1 MKHSFFKA
9 IQSKLPYI
17 LTGAV
22 LAVFYFVWLMNESP
36 VQGIQVPI
44 ILLYLWAL
52 FSLVSRAFWKYLL
65 APRLEPYSKRWRI
78 WWLIGCIFIGFWLEE
93 NIPIIL
99 PGSGVLKM
107 LYLLCS
113 GVGLGLLFFI
123 LSVFLVAPSTPRQPK
138 ANQRWRWLAL
148 ALPMIVV
155 WVVVL
160 LAFWPGMMSAD
171 SLNQWGQVL
180 SGQYNDHH
188 PAFHTFTIWLLTRI
202 ALTPAVV
209 ALAQIVALAL
219 VTGLL
224 LAFIESLGVPSF
236 LIWIASLLF
245 ALSPVNATMV
255 NTLWKDIPYSTAML
269 AVTYL
274 ILRLVASKGKWV
286 EGKGGWLVLGITAAS
301 AILFRHNGLP
311 VVVITFLMLLIFFHR
326 QWKPLAGALAVCLGL
341 YYGITGPVYNL
352 VGVERSTDLL
362 DATTSLYKIAA
373 NADAGSEA
381 DKLLTTMNPLSTD
394 WECWISTSVD
404 EAYRA
409 NVDQP
414 DALLTKVG
422 NLLEHTP
429 SLLAF
434 DYRCNR
440 SLVWVIWDPNGE
452 VRNPSH
458 AEYWIDANDYGI
470 TPDSK
475 IPWLQTTLTNLV
487 STTAHNPNINWLVWR
502 PAIYLYLFLGAI
514 LIAALRRKNA
524 RILLIAVPVLLQSIS
539 MTLII
544 SAPNFRYH
552 YYTYLLA
559 LAFWPVIFTQTEP
572 TTLDHSS
579 ESTNEP
585 SNHD

>member
-1 MKHSFFKA
+1 MRLNFRKA
-9 IQSKLPYI
+9 ILPQLPYI

-52 FSLVSRAFWKYLL
+52 FSLASRAFWKYLL

-78 WWLIGCIFIGFWLEE
+78 WWLVGCIFIGFWLEE
-93 NIPIIL
+93 NIPVIL
-99 PGSGVLKM
+99 PGSGVFKM

-113 GVGLGLLFFI
+113 GTGLGLLLFI
-123 LSVFLVAPSTPRQPK
+123 LSVFLVAPTNPGQPE
-138 ANQRWRWLAL
+138 ANHRWRWLAL
-148 ALPMIVV
+148 ALPMIIV

-171 SLNQWGQVL
+171 SLNQWGQML
-180 SGQYNDHH
+180 TGQYIDHH

-209 ALAQIVALAL
+209 ALAQIIALAL

-224 LAFIESLGVPSF
+224 LACIESLGVPSF
-236 LIWIASLLF
+236 LIWITSLLF

-274 ILRLVASKGKWV
+274 ILRMVASKGRWL
-286 EGKGGWLVLGITAAS
+286 EGKGGWLVLGITAAL

-311 VVVITFLMLLIFFHR
+311 VVVGTFVLLLIFFRR

-341 YYGITGPVYNL
+341 YYGITGPIYNL

-373 NADAGSEA
+373 NADDGSQA
-381 DKLLTTMNPLSTD
+381 DELLATMNPLSTD

-404 EAYRA
+404 EAYQA
-409 NVDQP
+409 EVDQP

-470 TPDSK
+470 IPDSK

-487 STTAHNPNINWLVWR
+487 STTAHDPNINWLVWR

-539 MTLII
+539 MTLIPT
-544 SAPNFRYH
+544 APNFRYH

-559 LAFWPVIFTQTEP
+559 LAFWPAIFTKTEP
-572 TTLDHSS
+572 TTPDHPS
-579 ESTNEP
+579 ESTSEP